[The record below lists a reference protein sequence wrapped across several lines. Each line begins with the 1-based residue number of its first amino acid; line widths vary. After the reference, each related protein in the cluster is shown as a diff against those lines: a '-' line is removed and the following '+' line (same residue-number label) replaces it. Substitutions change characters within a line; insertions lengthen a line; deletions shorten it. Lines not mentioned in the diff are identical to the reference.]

1 MGILVVTIITCVS
14 SIDNKDIYIICS
26 VEKLRQ
32 LLGGKCPHINCTSTI
47 DIDYGMSG
55 CCLTMIGC
63 CGNGHVL
70 DWTSSDFHTSKNGSC
85 IFNINLSLAS
95 AIVVSGN
102 SLISTFLRF
111 MKVASI
117 EKTTFHSYQ
126 RHFIIPAVNKFYIN
140 KQVYGN
146 TFVFIYLQKALLEKF
161 KLTDLVL
168 SGDGRCDCPGKS
180 AKFCTYSMMEI
191 THNQILHFQNID
203 KCEVGL
209 QSPNLEREGMM
220 RCLNFLINSG
230 MKITEVVTYSST
242 SVAKTRYFNKT
253 NFIVYT
259 NIFF

>member
-1 MGILVVTIITCVS
+1 MST
-14 SIDNKDIYIICS
+14 
-26 VEKLRQ
+26 
-32 LLGGKCPHINCTSTI
+32 HINCTSTI

-70 DWTSSDFHTSKNGSC
+70 DWTSSDFHTSKNGSR

-102 SLISTFLRF
+102 SFVKISTCLRF

-126 RHFIIPAVNKFYIN
+126 RHFIIPALNKFYIN

-146 TFVFIYLQKALLEKF
+146 AFVIYILILTNR
-161 KLTDLVL
+161 KLYWRNLNLVL
-168 SGDGRCDCPGKS
+168 SGDGRCDSPGKS
-180 AKFCTYSMMEI
+180 AKFCSYSMMET

-203 KCEVGL
+203 KREVGL
-209 QSPNLEREGMM
+209 QSPSMEGKEL
-220 RCLNFLINSG
+220 C
-230 MKITEVVTYSST
+230 
-242 SVAKTRYFNKT
+242 AA
-253 NFIVYT
+253 
-259 NIFF
+259 